1 MLTSAQCLAII
12 KEREMKKRLES
23 REKEQRKREKRSSDS
38 APTPTKR
45 LRLQD
50 ELNDNVCSISFGTYQ
65 DDVDQETGRDW
76 AQCPYG
82 RCTHDDCVE
91 DSVTDVDG
99 KERFC
104 LVATVTDINLFG
116 IPYYAVYSIL
126 NSSQIYGG

>member
-38 APTPTKR
+38 APTSTKR

-50 ELNDNVCSISFGTYQ
+50 ELNDNVCSICFGTYQ

-76 AQCPYG
+76 VQCPCG
-82 RCTHDDCVE
+82 RWTPEDCVE

-126 NSSQIYGG
+126 NSSQIYGR